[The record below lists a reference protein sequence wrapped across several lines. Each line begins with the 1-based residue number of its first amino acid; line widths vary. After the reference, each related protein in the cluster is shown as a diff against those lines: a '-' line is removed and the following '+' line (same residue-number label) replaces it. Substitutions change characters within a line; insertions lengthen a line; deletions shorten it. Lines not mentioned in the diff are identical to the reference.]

1 MKTTWTAALAAMMV
15 IGATTAGANVT
26 EREALQ
32 AEAAWYRLSAD
43 QREVIELVA
52 QDIWQTER
60 EGTLPYAELKGRQK
74 TTLRIQAMQRLGFE
88 PARVSGLEA

>member
-1 MKTTWTAALAAMMV
+1 MQFMKAAAAAVLV

-32 AEAAWYRLSAD
+32 AEAAWYQLSAD
-43 QREVIELVA
+43 QREVIDLVA
-52 QDIWQTER
+52 KDIWQTER
-60 EGTLPYAELKGRQK
+60 ESAVPYTEIKGRQK
-74 TTLRIQAMQRLGFE
+74 TTLRIEAMQRLGFE